1 MIGFRLL
8 FSIGKLKKGE
18 TTLGEKRTKSKA
30 HESTPDQD
38 SSCYFHY
45 TDIPNFCAKQRIGEG
60 EIKRAQNSLSQSG
73 KSLFQQSQ
81 F

>member
-30 HESTPDQD
+30 HKSTPDHD
-38 SSCYFHY
+38 SSYFHY
-45 TDIPNFCAKQRIGEG
+45 TDISNFCAKQRIGEG
-60 EIKRAQNSLSQSG
+60 EIKRAQNSLSQPG